1 MRPLFD
7 PRYRAP
13 EVLLRATNY
22 SSPLDVFA
30 MGCIMAELLTLRP
43 LFPGSSEAD
52 QIYKICS
59 VLGSPTMRTW
69 PEGVKLAA
77 AMNFRLPQ
85 FVPTPLAQLIPNAS
99 PEALQVLTD
108 CLKWDPDQRPTCSQ
122 VLQYP
127 FFQVNH
133 AIPPPTPP
141 AAEGVKPAGGSPP
154 APAAAAHPSSYRAMF
169 PAGTMP
175 SPESD
180 QLSSNVVRKQGSAR
194 GGLNNQAYKAPQP
207 SSYNTPTPAPSSSSL
222 GGGFGPGSSAFTGAS
237 VPGASAAPSFRGGG
251 GAVGGAGNNSFA
263 GGGVGGSTGL
273 GASAFG
279 APKFGTSAATAGNS
293 FGGSLATGAG
303 SNGNLGAPSTGFN
316 SGGFGGGNLGSLG
329 RVGGLRNMQGGQR
342 GANPQMPGGGAT
354 QGSGTGFGRHKF

>member
-1 MRPLFD
+1 M
-7 PRYRAP
+7 
-13 EVLLRATNY
+13 LLRATNY

-77 AMNFRLPQ
+77 AVNFRLPQ

-141 AAEGVKPAGGSPP
+141 TAEGANKPGSPP
-154 APAAAAHPSSYRAMF
+154 APAVAAHPSSYRAMF

-180 QLSSNVVRKQGSAR
+180 QVAASSVVKKQGSAR
-194 GGLNNQAYKAPQP
+194 GLNNQAFKPPQP
-207 SSYNTPTPAPSSSSL
+207 SSYSSAPAPAPSSSSL
-222 GGGFGPGSSAFTGAS
+222 GSGFGPSGSAFTSGNAFGGSS
-237 VPGASAAPSFRGGG
+237 VQGASAAPSFRGGG
-251 GAVGGAGNNSFA
+251 AVGGVGSGGFSGGNGSGAGL
-263 GGGVGGSTGL
+263 GGGGSG
-273 GASAFG
+273 FG
-279 APKFGTSAATAGNS
+279 APKFGTSAATAGGSS
-293 FGGSLATGAG
+293 FGGSLATGTG
-303 SNGNLGAPSTGFN
+303 SSSGNVTSTGLN
-316 SGGFGGGNLGSLG
+316 SGFGGGNLGSLG

-342 GANPQMPGGGAT
+342 GANPQMTGGGAA